1 MTLFS
6 LKAVK
11 IGPKIIKLIL
21 IVEALQVKLPVN
33 LEEVLLTRLQVI

>member
-11 IGPKIIKLIL
+11 IGPKIIKVIL

-33 LEEVLLTRLQVI
+33 SEEELLTLLQLI